1 MVERQ
6 AEDTIENIDIDS
18 SMHKPAYNTS
28 AINHALTR
36 ANKDQKFLD
45 SAIKLLDNKQQMQ
58 FPAIKEEILDYIS
71 RVSNDTDVIS
81 LFQSLDGYIRFKD
94 VYHVRKALEENN
106 PVNKTKYQITDSTRK
121 NPDVRTRDITIDSST
136 KEKEAVNLDEER
148 KDYPEVTPTAMS
160 NYICDMCGKPFQT
173 RDDLVHHQNFEK
185 GKA

>member
-18 SMHKPAYNTS
+18 STHKPAYNTS

-45 SAIKLLDNKQQMQ
+45 SVIKLLDNKQQMQ

-94 VYHVRKALEENN
+94 IYHVRKALEENN
-106 PVNKTKYQITDSTRK
+106 PANKTKHQITDSTRK

-136 KEKEAVNLDEER
+136 KEKEAVNLNEER

-173 RDDLVHHQNFEK
+173 RDDI
-185 GKA
+185 

>member
-6 AEDTIENIDIDS
+6 AEDTIKNTDIDS
-18 SMHKPAYNTS
+18 STHKPAYNTR

-106 PVNKTKYQITDSTRK
+106 PVNKTNIR
-121 NPDVRTRDITIDSST
+121 
-136 KEKEAVNLDEER
+136 
-148 KDYPEVTPTAMS
+148 
-160 NYICDMCGKPFQT
+160 
-173 RDDLVHHQNFEK
+173 
-185 GKA
+185 